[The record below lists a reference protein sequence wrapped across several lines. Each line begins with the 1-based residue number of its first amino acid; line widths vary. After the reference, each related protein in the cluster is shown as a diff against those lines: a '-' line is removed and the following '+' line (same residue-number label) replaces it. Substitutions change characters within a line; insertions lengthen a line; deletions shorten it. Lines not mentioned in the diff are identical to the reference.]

1 MNGMLFYL
9 SESEEQRM
17 RPILLFLTILLLLI
31 LCCTSVQAEEAPE
44 NAVEMSRRMG
54 NGINLGN
61 TMEACNNGKS
71 GGNTI
76 DSPTYYET
84 SWGQPVTTPE
94 MVRAMKDSGFDTIRI
109 PVAWM
114 TNAAHLNQGDYTIS
128 EKYMDRVE
136 EIVNYALDAGMI
148 VIINDHWDGGWW
160 GMFGSDTESVREMA
174 MEAYT
179 GMWKQL
185 ADRFGKY
192 DWRLVF
198 ESANEE
204 LGARFD
210 ENSPLYCD
218 DSLAHLMPDKE
229 RYELTNRINQ
239 VFVDTVRESGGN
251 NAERFLLIAGYG
263 TDIEKT
269 SDPRFAMPRDTAE
282 GRLLLSVHYYSPWS
296 YCGASSAKGATLWG
310 KKDDYLAMY
319 SDLSRM
325 KKFTAAGYGV
335 VIGEYG
341 ALTGSDGVM
350 KKNAPAYHEAFLN
363 CCDALDLANCL
374 WDCSGFFVR
383 SSLKI
388 TEEEMAAVYAGRN
401 AASEQ
406 GRNYAEIAGA
416 GKAALDAMAAAAPE
430 TLAENALH
438 TDPDSCVA
446 WIMFSGG
453 DWATSYSV
461 GDVYTP
467 DSVTPG
473 IVPTDAVITG
483 SGTYTVAL
491 DFTGTEA
498 GYASNTAFCAIGISN
513 GEQKYPDYCIFFT
526 EVIING
532 ESVRLKG
539 RNYTCSD
546 DGKCTRSN
554 LYNEWV
560 DMNSARSGA
569 RVLYGDLTGISAVP
583 LNRELAVMQ
592 KIRTIEVTFRYE
604 PGK

>member
-1 MNGMLFYL
+1 MK
-9 SESEEQRM
+9 M
-17 RPILLFLTILLLLI
+17 RTFLMILCAAMSLLLV
-31 LCCTSVQAEEAPE
+31 LCGCAAAEGAPE
-44 NAVEMSRRMG
+44 DAIEMSRRMG

-61 TMEACNNGKS
+61 TMEACNNGKLS
-71 GGNTI
+71 
-76 DSPTYYET
+76 SLALQPPSFYEI

-94 MVRAMKDSGFDTIRI
+94 MLQGMKACGFDTVRI

-114 TNAAHLNQGDYTIS
+114 TNATRLSRGDYTIS
-128 EKYMDRVE
+128 PEYMDRVE

-160 GMFGSDTESVREMA
+160 GMFGSDTEETRNLA

-185 ADRFGKY
+185 SERFGKY

-218 DSLAHLMPDKE
+218 DSLAHTMPDDQ
-229 RYELTNRINQ
+229 RYALTNKVNQ
-239 VFVDTVRESGGN
+239 VFVDTVRASGGN
-251 NAERFLLIAGYG
+251 NADRFLLIAGFG
-263 TDIEKT
+263 TDIDRT
-269 SDPRFAMPRDTAE
+269 SDSRFEMPQDPAE

-296 YCGASSAKGATLWG
+296 YCGASSAKGATPWG
-310 KKDDYLAMY
+310 KKKDFEEMY
-319 SDLSRM
+319 SILSRL

-341 ALTGSDGVM
+341 ALPGSDGVM

-383 SSLKI
+383 RELRI
-388 TEEEMAAVYAGRN
+388 PEEEMAAVYAGRN
-401 AASEQ
+401 AASEA
-406 GRNYAEIAGA
+406 GRDYSEIAAA
-416 GKAALDAMAAAAPE
+416 GKAAFEAMVAAAPDS
-430 TLAENALH
+430 LVENALNV
-438 TDPDSCVA
+438 TPDSCVA

-453 DWATSYSV
+453 DWAVSYSV
-461 GDVYTP
+461 GDTYTP
-467 DSVTPG
+467 DSITPG
-473 IVPTDAVITG
+473 IVPTDVEITG
-483 SGTYTVAL
+483 PGEYTVAL
-491 DFTGTEA
+491 DFTGTDK
-498 GYASNTAFCAIGISN
+498 GYASNTAFSAIGISN
-513 GEQKYPDYCIFFT
+513 GEQKFPGYCIYFT
-526 EVIING
+526 EVIVNG
-532 ESVRLKG
+532 EPLKLKG

-560 DMNSARSGA
+560 DIKNARSGA
-569 RVLYGDLTGISAVP
+569 RVLHGDLTGISATV
-583 LNRELAVMQ
+583 LDREAPAMQ
-592 KIRTIEVTFRYE
+592 QVRTLQVTFRYE
-604 PGK
+604 PRK